1 MADTIQIPLF
11 PLGTVLFS
19 GGVLPLRIFEPRY
32 LTMIGNCMREGAGFG
47 VVLIVEGREAG
58 EAARFHQVGT
68 LARIE
73 DFDRLDDGNLG
84 ITCRGDRRFR
94 VVERE
99 VQEDHLIIA
108 DVEFLAEPVSPPLP
122 DRYPEMKRFLQGL
135 YRREE
140 LKVWADS
147 IMPDWDNG
155 HWLACRLIEVLPLA
169 AEGRQAFLEMEAGE
183 RLMNLERIMDEN
195 GLLQEPNNED

>member
-1 MADTIQIPLF
+1 MRLADAIHIPLF

-32 LTMIGNCMREGAGFG
+32 LSMIGNCMRDDAGFG
-47 VVLIVEGREAG
+47 VVLITEGREAG
-58 EAARFHQVGT
+58 TAARFHDVGT

-73 DFDRLDDGNLG
+73 DFDRLEDGHLG
-84 ITCRGDRRFR
+84 ITCRGERRFR
-94 VVERE
+94 VIEHGI
-99 VQEDHLIIA
+99 QEDHLITA
-108 DVEFLAEPVSPPLP
+108 DVEFLAEQVAPPLP
-122 DRYPEMKRFLQGL
+122 DSYPEMKRFLQGL

-147 IMPDWDNG
+147 ITPDWENG

-183 RLMNLERIMDEN
+183 RLVNLARVMDEN
-195 GLLQEPNNED
+195 GLI